1 MAAADLTKQAIVKG
15 TKELVEQMPFERISV
30 TEIAKRCGINRNT
43 FYYYF
48 RDKYDVMDLIFQ
60 TDILPHLL
68 PLMNQDDWP
77 KSVVMLCRCMQK
89 NKNFYSNALADL
101 NPRALRQ
108 ILVNHYRYWLMEIAK
123 ESYERTDIQG
133 EEREFVAR
141 FYAHGIIGMVC
152 DWVDAGMKKDPETA
166 TRVIHLSAK
175 EHFFAK

>member
-15 TKELVEQMPFERISV
+15 TVELVKQMPFERISV

-48 RDKYDVMDLIFQ
+48 RDKYDVMDFIFQ

-68 PLMNQDDWP
+68 PLMNHKQWTQ
-77 KSVVMLCRCMQK
+77 SVVTLCRCMQK
-89 NKNFYSNALADL
+89 EKSFYSNALADL
-101 NPRALRQ
+101 NPRGLRQ
-108 ILVNHYRYWLMEIAK
+108 ILVNHYRYWLMEIAQ

-133 EEREFVAR
+133 EEREYVAR

-152 DWVDAGMKKDPETA
+152 DWVDAGMKKDPEAA
-166 TRVIHLSAK
+166 TRVIRLSAK
-175 EHFFAK
+175 ENFFAN

>member
-1 MAAADLTKQAIVKG
+1 MAAADLTKQAIVMG
-15 TKELVEQMPFERISV
+15 TKELVKQMPFERVSV

-60 TDILPHLL
+60 TDILPQLL

-77 KSVVMLCRCMQK
+77 KSVVMLCRCMRK
-89 NKNFYSNALADL
+89 EKNFYSNALADL

-108 ILVNHYRYWLMEIAK
+108 ILVDHYRRWLMEIGQ

-152 DWVDAGMKKDPETA
+152 DWADAGMKKNPETA